1 MGFVELEVANPVGES
16 ASVTITPAARLTDL
30 AAKTIGLYWNFK
42 PGGNIGL
49 DRVAVL
55 LAQRYP
61 SITFRH
67 FEGSIGAA
75 VRHITVQQADDARP
89 NSMRSPARQVIEA
102 AARRGLPTT

>member
-1 MGFVELEVANPVGES
+1 MSLVELEVANPVAES

-75 VRHITVQQADDARP
+75 VRHITMQQADDA
-89 NSMRSPARQVIEA
+89 A
-102 AARRGLPTT
+102 AEFDAVVGTTGD